1 MGGHFNVLEFIANHA
16 GLNLPDAIT
25 EAYKQGKQDVV
36 IDRAY
41 CENAL
46 LFLWV
51 EDVLTDGEYNRIMD
65 KLKKS
70 LI

>member
-16 GLNLPDAIT
+16 GLNLPDALT

-36 IDRAY
+36 IDHAY

-46 LFLWV
+46 LFLWM
-51 EDVLTDGEYNRIMD
+51 EAVLTDGEYNRIMD
-65 KLKKS
+65 KLKKR